1 MVKIKI
7 CGIRREEDIH
17 IINRY
22 TPDYIGFVFAES
34 KRQIDFKTA
43 KNLKRLMKVDI
54 PVVGVFVNQEIQYIL
69 KLYRNNIIDI
79 AQLHGDEDEQ
89 YINQLKEVEP
99 NLKLIK
105 AIEIKN
111 YENLEGYVNLNVDYL
126 LIDNGKGSGKTFD
139 WDLVNNN
146 INKEIFLAGGLNNKN
161 IKLAIEKFH
170 PYAIDLSSG
179 VETNGFKDEHKIK
192 EVMELKNGEM

>member
-34 KRQIDFKTA
+34 KRQIDFKMA
-43 KNLKRLMKVDI
+43 KNLKKLMKVDI
-54 PVVGVFVNQEIQYIL
+54 PVVGVFVNQEIKYIL

-89 YINQLKEVEP
+89 YINQLKEIEP

-105 AIEIKN
+105 AIVIKD
-111 YENLEGYVNLNVDYL
+111 YENLEDYENLNADYL

-139 WDLVNNN
+139 WDLVDNN

-161 IKLAIEKFH
+161 IKVAIEKFR
-170 PYAIDLSSG
+170 PYAIDLSSS
-179 VETNGFKDEHKIK
+179 VETNGFKDENKIK
-192 EVMELKNGEM
+192 EVMELKNGKM